1 MRIDKPQ
8 FASFWRG
15 TLSPFEQACLR
26 SFVNGGN
33 DVVLYSYEPLSGV
46 PDGVTTGDARMI
58 APEASASRFLYQG
71 RPDLS
76 HFSDYFRYNLSMK
89 TDRIWIDTDLL
100 LVASFPEVVPATFV
114 AKEGPNLICPAI
126 LRLERHDPRLPHLV
140 AATEAK
146 MDRDLVWAETGPKL
160 MTTVFDGDTIMRQ
173 ALPPEAFFP
182 IPHQEF
188 WRAFLPSEREWCEH
202 RTVGSTGV
210 HLWNNIV
217 TALGYWKQIA
227 PPEGSYLYERFAI
240 DGSINLFQDC
250 YPENVMARMV
260 ENYRMRL
267 NGAALGLGSI
277 LRQAVPSV
285 RRSWKYRFG

>member
-1 MRIDKPQ
+1 MPTARPH

-26 SFVNGGN
+26 SFVIRGN
-33 DVVLYSYEPLSGV
+33 PVTLYSYEPLSGV
-46 PDGVTTGDARMI
+46 PEGVETADARAI
-58 APEASASRFLYQG
+58 APEASASRFRYQG
-71 RPDLS
+71 RADLS

-89 TDRIWIDTDLL
+89 TDSIWIDTDLL
-100 LVASFPEVVPATFV
+100 LVAPFPQDVPATLV

-126 LRLERHDPRLPHLV
+126 LRLERGDPRLPRLV
-140 AATEAK
+140 AATEGK
-146 MDRDLVWAETGPKL
+146 MDRDLIWAETGPKL
-160 MTTVFDGDTIMRQ
+160 MTTVFDGDAIMAQ
-173 ALPPEAFFP
+173 AMPPEAFFP

-188 WRAFLPSEREWCEH
+188 WRAFVPAERAWCEA
-202 RTVGSTGV
+202 RTDASIGV

-227 PPEGSYLYERFAI
+227 PPAGSYLYERFAA
-240 DGSINLFQDC
+240 DGSLDLFQDR
-250 YPENVMARMV
+250 YPETIMARMV

-267 NGAALGLGSI
+267 NGAALGVGSI